1 MPAVGQVVTSVF
13 PLPCTDSEGELEG
26 RSRVQLGQTE
36 NQTMEIC
43 QLLLSLIHAWGVD
56 VEIDRLCETKLGM
69 LRPKHPVC
77 YGLIS
82 KHGQRRTQITPLLT
96 KCHVKQV
103 GSYSLTFLTL
113 FSFCKKLSPLFH
125 LKSNNA
131 SRVTGVNLL

>member
-1 MPAVGQVVTSVF
+1 MCPSLCAADSDGELEGRSRVQIVILSNRSPA
-13 PLPCTDSEGELEG
+13 PLCATDSDGELEG

-56 VEIDRLCETKLGM
+56 AEIDRLCETKLGM

-82 KHGQRRTQITPLLT
+82 KHGQR
-96 KCHVKQV
+96 H
-103 GSYSLTFLTL
+103 
-113 FSFCKKLSPLFH
+113 
-125 LKSNNA
+125 
-131 SRVTGVNLL
+131 